1 MNAYQVSLTLTFHA
15 SDPLEAVQL
24 MADHLN
30 ATPTFEGMCYQ
41 VTELPSSGCDRC
53 QSIATSRTRRG
64 MAPVDCADWHAT
76 YHLPAGT
83 LAERL
88 MGAYR

>member
-1 MNAYQVSLTLTFHA
+1 VNAYQVSLTLTFHA

-30 ATPTFEGMCYQ
+30 ATPTFAGLGYQ
-41 VTELPSSGCDRC
+41 VKCSETP
-53 QSIATSRTRRG
+53 
-64 MAPVDCADWHAT
+64 
-76 YHLPAGT
+76 PAGT

>member
-15 SDPLEAVQL
+15 TDPVEAVQL

-30 ATPTFEGMCYQ
+30 ATPTFDGLCYQ
-41 VTELPSSGCDRC
+41 VKCSDTP
-53 QSIATSRTRRG
+53 
-64 MAPVDCADWHAT
+64 
-76 YHLPAGT
+76 PAGT